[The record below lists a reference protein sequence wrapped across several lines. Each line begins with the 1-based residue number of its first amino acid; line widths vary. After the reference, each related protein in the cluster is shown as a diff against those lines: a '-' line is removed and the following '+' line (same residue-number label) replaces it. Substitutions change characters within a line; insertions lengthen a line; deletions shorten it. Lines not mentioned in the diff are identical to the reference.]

1 MDALRADA
9 GQRRQLARRVKQLS
23 SADSS
28 KLAQQLL
35 KQENAVRDAAP
46 ARRDA
51 LRRERAQQREQ
62 ARADVAARLRATL
75 PAPPGPPRVD
85 SARTPRAV
93 IDAAHLARYRNAGGA
108 AEETHKGLARA
119 LAADIKR
126 ML

>member
-51 LRRERAQQREQ
+51 LPLVPDAYTASRRCHPPPS
-62 ARADVAARLRATL
+62 RLCRHA
-75 PAPPGPPRVD
+75 APPASR
-85 SARTPRAV
+85 PRARRTV
-93 IDAAHLARYRNAGGA
+93 SGWFWIVCSSR
-108 AEETHKGLARA
+108 
-119 LAADIKR
+119 
-126 ML
+126 

>member
-62 ARADVAARLRATL
+62 ARADVAARLRAT
-75 PAPPGPPRVD
+75 VD
-85 SARTPRAV
+85 
-93 IDAAHLARYRNAGGA
+93 G
-108 AEETHKGLARA
+108 RA
-119 LAADIKR
+119 LQSYATR
-126 ML
+126 RQVPHPRECW